1 MINFILTSS
10 DILSCPRN
18 SCSNAIAIKCLFG
31 ALFCTTFGVL
41 VGGGIMPGLVQIWVK
56 DFWLANEDWFSGT
69 SRVVESTQD
78 EESPAPPAQGKEN
91 PVAESVIIHVKVP
104 DR

>member
-1 MINFILTSS
+1 MINFILTST

-18 SCSNAIAIKCLFG
+18 RCSTEIAIKCMFG
-31 ALFCTTFGVL
+31 ALFCTAFGVL

-56 DFWLANEDWFSGT
+56 DFWGANEDWCSAT
-69 SRVVESTQD
+69 SRVVKSTQD
-78 EESPAPPAQGKEN
+78 EVSPAPPAQGKEN
-91 PVAESVIIHVKVP
+91 PVAEPVIIHVKVP